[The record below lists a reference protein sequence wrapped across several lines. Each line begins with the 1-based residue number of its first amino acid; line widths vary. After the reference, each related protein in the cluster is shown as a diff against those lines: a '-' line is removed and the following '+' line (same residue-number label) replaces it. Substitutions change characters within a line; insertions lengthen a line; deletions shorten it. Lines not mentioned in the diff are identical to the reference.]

1 MEGRMRTPGIT
12 PGTGTALT
20 EDYKRRVIKRAL
32 AILRDGYSKRQAE
45 KIIKH
50 DMEFVEVWAA
60 EYQIAWPEKHK
71 RKIKGL
77 NL

>member
-1 MEGRMRTPGIT
+1 MRNPGIQL
-12 PGTGTALT
+12 GTGTTLT

-50 DMEFVEVWAA
+50 DMNYVEAWAG

-71 RKIKGL
+71 RKIKEV

>member
-1 MEGRMRTPGIT
+1 MRNPGINL
-12 PGTGTALT
+12 GTGTALT

-50 DMEFVEVWAA
+50 DMNLVEVWAGDF
-60 EYQIAWPEKHK
+60 QIAWPEKHK
-71 RKIKGL
+71 RKAVKP
-77 NL
+77 